1 MNMRLSLSS
10 KIIISFCAVGLM
22 VAALTVCADIQID
35 SMVQS
40 PEGKKNAMMWMSV
53 VGSIGIALTLI
64 VAYLLFRSVSLP
76 IRHIAED
83 LGKGVDNIR
92 MSSEQ
97 ISASGQSLAE
107 STSRQAVSVQQTSSS
122 LEEISAMTRQN
133 SDHAAEADRLMKESQ
148 RIIQKA
154 NGAMSGL
161 IESMDDISKSGAET
175 SKIIKSIDEI
185 AFQTNLL
192 SLNAAVE
199 AARAGEKGAGFAV
212 VADEVRNLAMRS
224 AEAAKNTAALIEGIT
239 KKISSGS
246 KLVHKTNEAFS
257 EVATSS
263 SKVGE
268 LVAEIAAASAEQF
281 HGIEDVNRAVT
292 EMDKIVQQN
301 AANAQETASASGE
314 MNFQIRQIRDMID
327 KLSDL
332 IHGLSVKEDT
342 SPEPKET
349 FQPNVVRIISPTKSG
364 EPVRAL
370 KRPEKRALPP
380 QSSVPKKTESPAKPS
395 EFKEV
400 RPETLI
406 PFDDDDAVFKDF

>member
-1 MNMRLSLSS
+1 MAATLT
-10 KIIISFCAVGLM
+10 AVSVM
-22 VAALTVCADIQID
+22 QID
-35 SMVQS
+35 SLAQAS
-40 PEGKKNAMMWMSV
+40 EAKKSAIMWMMIG
-53 VGSIGIALTLI
+53 GSLTVILTLI
-64 VAYLLFRSVSLP
+64 AGAVLFRSVSSP
-76 IRHIAED
+76 IRYIAEE
-83 LGKGVDNIR
+83 LGKGIDNIR

-148 RIIQKA
+148 HVIQKA
-154 NGAMSGL
+154 NSVMSGL
-161 IESMDDISKSGAET
+161 IESMDDISKSGEET

-246 KLVHKTNEAFS
+246 KLVHKSNEAFS
-257 EVATSS
+257 EVASS
-263 SKVGE
+263 VSKVGE
-268 LVAEIAAASAEQF
+268 LVAEIAAASSEQS

-301 AANAQETASASGE
+301 AANAEQTAGASGE
-314 MNFQIRQIRDMID
+314 MNFQIRQIRDMVD

-332 IHGLSVKEDT
+332 VHGLSVKEEVRPQ
-342 SPEPKET
+342 S
-349 FQPNVVRIISPTKSG
+349 VVRIVPSKS
-364 EPVRAL
+364 
-370 KRPEKRALPP
+370 K
-380 QSSVPKKTESPAKPS
+380 QPAKAIKHTEFVARKSLPKPEAKHKEGAAKTS

-406 PFDDDDAVFKDF
+406 PFDDDDEVFKDF

>member
-1 MNMRLSLSS
+1 MAL
-10 KIIISFCAVGLM
+10 
-22 VAALTVCADIQID
+22 LTVYADIQIN
-35 SMVQS
+35 SMIQS
-40 PEGKKNAMMWMSV
+40 PEAKQDAMMRMSI
-53 VGSIGIALTLI
+53 VGFIGISLTLVI
-64 VAYLLFRSVSLP
+64 AYLLFRSVSLP

-83 LGKGVDNIR
+83 LGKGTDNIR

-154 NGAMSGL
+154 NSAMSGL
-161 IESMDDISKSGAET
+161 IESMDDISKSGEET

-239 KKISSGS
+239 KKIASGS

-292 EMDKIVQQN
+292 EMDKIVQQS

-314 MNFQIRQIRDMID
+314 MNFQIRQVREMISR
-327 KLSDL
+327 LSDL
-332 IHGLSVKEDT
+332 IHGLSVKEDKI
-342 SPEPKET
+342 PETKGRMKDT
-349 FQPNVVRIISPTKSG
+349 FQSKPVVKIISPPKPDVKT
-364 EPVRAL
+364 L
-370 KRPEKRALPP
+370 KRPEKALPP
-380 QSSVPKKTESPAKPS
+380 QLPKKTEDSSKKTS
-395 EFKEV
+395 EFKEI